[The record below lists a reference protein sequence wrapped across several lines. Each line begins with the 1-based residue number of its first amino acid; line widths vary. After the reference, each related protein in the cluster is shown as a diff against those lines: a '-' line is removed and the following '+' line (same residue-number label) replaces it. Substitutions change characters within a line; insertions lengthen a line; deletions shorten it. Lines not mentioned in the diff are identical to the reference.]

1 MRRRTARSS
10 WLALVALAP
19 AHAFAQTPLDVN
31 DPTPRDVLVQLETSA
46 NLGVVGVTY
55 GPALPATYSA
65 SGGVGT
71 LVIPVAS
78 HEAMR
83 SGLPPIPGSFT
94 PVVIH
99 IDLTTLAASS
109 EAASGAQG
117 QGQFG
122 LSFTLNPLN
131 TTGPAGFIGPTL
143 PPLFCTS
150 QQQVDDLCPVFPP
163 ICGETC
169 TLVPG
174 SLYDPG
180 TGKVNLVGSETQQ
193 GCDGAV
199 CQGPFTYFTRFGD
212 LRLLEADVVP
222 ALPWPTAMLLALLL
236 LAAAA
241 SSTRIPRAHALRHQ
255 RRPR

>member
-1 MRRRTARSS
+1 VR
-10 WLALVALAP
+10 WLFLALVPVAAY
-19 AHAFAQTPLDVN
+19 AQGTPLDVS
-31 DPTPRDVLVQLETSA
+31 DPTPRDVLFQLESSA
-46 NLGVVGVTY
+46 NLATVGQSF

-71 LVIPVAS
+71 LVIPIAS

-83 SGLPPIPGSFT
+83 GGLPPIPGTFT
-94 PVVIH
+94 PLVIH
-99 IDLTTLAASS
+99 IDLATHAATS
-109 EAASGAQG
+109 EAASGAQS
-117 QGQFG
+117 QGQLGF
-122 LSFTLNPLN
+122 SFTLHPLS
-131 TTGPAGFIGPTL
+131 TVGPAGFIGPTL

-174 SLYDPG
+174 SAYDPG

-193 GCDGAV
+193 GCDGGV
-199 CQGPFTYFTRFGD
+199 CQGPFVLFTRFGD
-212 LRLLEADVVP
+212 LRLLEATEVP
-222 ALPWPTAMLLALLL
+222 ALPWPAAMLLALLL
-236 LAAAA
+236 LAAVAV
-241 SSTRIPRAHALRHQ
+241 STRIPRAHALRHQ